1 GAGGGKRQ
9 ARWQCAGSDREV
21 VGRGAA
27 AGGQGLGIQRA
38 ADSGG
43 QRRRRQRDAGGI
55 DHERV
60 MLVYS
65 EAEIVGSGDGEVE
78 AACGGRRARQRAVAG
93 EGQAGRQRAQADGE
107 GVRRGAEGG
116 LDHLVVGSTGGGG
129 RQRRLDEGDRRRM
142 NLHGEAV
149 LGGVRRS
156 EAGTAV
162 RDED

>member
-1 GAGGGKRQ
+1 HGQRVALHAGVRTAAAGAVGGGDGEVKRPVRKRRTRQGAVGGKRQ
-9 ARWQCAGSDREV
+9 ALWQCAGSDREV

-27 AGGQGLGIQRA
+27 AGGQRLGIQGA

-60 MLVYS
+60 MLVSS

-107 GVRRGAEGG
+107 GVRRG
-116 LDHLVVGSTGGGG
+116 
-129 RQRRLDEGDRRRM
+129 
-142 NLHGEAV
+142 
-149 LGGVRRS
+149 
-156 EAGTAV
+156 
-162 RDED
+162 